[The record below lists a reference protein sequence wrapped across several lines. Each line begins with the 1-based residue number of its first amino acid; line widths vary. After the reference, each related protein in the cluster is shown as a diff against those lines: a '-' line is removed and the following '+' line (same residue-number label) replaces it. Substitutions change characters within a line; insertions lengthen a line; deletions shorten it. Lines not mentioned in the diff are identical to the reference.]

1 MKRYDPDAE
10 LIWQDRKRWCGLP
23 LSFTRY
29 ALFKKKDEYAKLV
42 NMNGLLTT
50 TTEEINLYR
59 VDDIEVF
66 QSLSNKI
73 FGVGSITSYCKD
85 ASCEKLVIKRIKDP
99 FKVKNIIEELVIED
113 RERVGVTYGEWQ

>member
-73 FGVGSITSYCKD
+73 FGVGSITIYCKD
-85 ASCEKLVIKRIKDP
+85 ASCEKLVLKRIKDP
-99 FKVKNIIEELVIED
+99 FKVKNLIDDLVIED

>member
-73 FGVGSITSYCKD
+73 FGVGSITIYCKD

>member
-10 LIWQDRKRWCGLP
+10 LVWQDRKRWCGLP

-42 NMNGLLTT
+42 NMNGWLTT

-73 FGVGSITSYCKD
+73 FGVGSITIYCKD
-85 ASCEKLVIKRIKDP
+85 ASCEKIVLKRIKDP

>member
-42 NMNGLLTT
+42 NMNGWLTT

-59 VDDIEVF
+59 VDDIEIF

-73 FGVGSITSYCKD
+73 FGVGSITIYCKD
-85 ASCEKLVIKRIKDP
+85 ASCEKIVLKRIKDP
-99 FKVKNIIEELVIED
+99 FKVKNLIDELVIED
-113 RERVGVTYGEWQ
+113 RERVGVAYGEWQ

>member
-1 MKRYDPDAE
+1 MERYDPEAE
-10 LIWQDRKRWCGLP
+10 LVWKDRKRWCGLP

-29 ALFKKKDEYAKLV
+29 AIFKKKDEYAKLV
-42 NMNGLLTT
+42 NMNGWLTT

-73 FGVGSITSYCKD
+73 FGVGSITIYCKD
-85 ASCEKLVIKRIKDP
+85 ASCEKLVLKRIKDP